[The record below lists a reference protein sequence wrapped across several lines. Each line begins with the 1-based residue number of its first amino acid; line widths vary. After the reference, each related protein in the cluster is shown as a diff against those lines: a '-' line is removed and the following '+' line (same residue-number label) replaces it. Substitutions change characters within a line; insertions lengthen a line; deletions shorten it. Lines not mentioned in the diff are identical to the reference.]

1 MTPTPVGKPS
11 EKSSPEGCSC
21 MPYISGWITVSIDRC
36 MPRQKYFE
44 VKVISLTRLY
54 LAFAS
59 IRYTWAG
66 FEASQSG
73 APDKTPLPIKYDG
86 AKHNYKD
93 KQCT

>member
-1 MTPTPVGKPS
+1 MHALHLRMDHGLNRSTYAS
-11 EKSSPEGCSC
+11 
-21 MPYISGWITVSIDRC
+21 
-36 MPRQKYFE
+36 QKYFE

-54 LAFAS
+54 LAFTS